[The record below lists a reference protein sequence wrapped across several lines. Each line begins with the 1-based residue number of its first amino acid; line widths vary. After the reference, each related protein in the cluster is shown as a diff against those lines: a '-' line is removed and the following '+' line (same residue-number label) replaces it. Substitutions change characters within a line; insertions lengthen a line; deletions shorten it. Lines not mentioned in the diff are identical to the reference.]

1 MKYEIFENS
10 DELDLFMNDY
20 KFIIINISA
29 AWCKPC
35 KAIAKPVEDFINKKV
50 CSEHFIFLKCD
61 YDFISDNQTF
71 MDEYKVNKI
80 PYFIFIERGVM
91 TNSFIGADLDKLFD
105 LINDFVTKNDNSFI
119 IKDDF

>member
-1 MKYEIFENS
+1 MKYDTFENS

-20 KFIIINISA
+20 KFIIINVSA

-35 KAIAKPVEDFINKKV
+35 KAIAKPVEDFIKKKI
-50 CSEHFIFLKCD
+50 CDENFIFLKCD

-71 MDEYKVNKI
+71 MDEYKVSKI

-91 TNSFIGADLDKLFD
+91 KNSFVGANTNELFI
-105 LINDFVTKNDNSFI
+105 LIDDFVSKNNSLEI
-119 IKDDF
+119 NHDF

>member
-1 MKYEIFENS
+1 MKYDTFENT
-10 DELDLFMNDY
+10 DELDLFMNDH

-35 KAIAKPVEDFINKKV
+35 KAIAKPLEDFIKNIV
-50 CSEHFIFLKCD
+50 CDENFIFLKCD

-91 TNSFIGADLDKLFD
+91 KNSFIGANTNELFS
-105 LINDFVTKNDNSFI
+105 LIEDFVTKNNSFI

>member
-1 MKYEIFENS
+1 MKYDTFENT
-10 DELDLFMNDY
+10 DELDLFMNDH
-20 KFIIINISA
+20 KFIIINVSA

-35 KAIAKPVEDFINKKV
+35 KVIAKPVEDFIKKSV
-50 CSEHFIFLKCD
+50 CDDNFIFLKCD

-71 MDEYKVNKI
+71 MDEYKVSKI

-91 TNSFIGADLDKLFD
+91 KNSFVGANTNELFTM
-105 LINDFVTKNDNSFI
+105 INDFITKNNSFI

>member
-10 DELDLFMNDY
+10 DELDLFMNDH
-20 KFIIINISA
+20 KFIIINVSA

-35 KAIAKPVEDFINKKV
+35 KAIAKPLEDFIKNKV
-50 CSEHFIFLKCD
+50 CSEHFVFLKCD
-61 YDFISDNQTF
+61 YDLISDNQTF

-91 TNSFIGADLDKLFD
+91 INSFVGANTNELFNIID
-105 LINDFVTKNDNSFI
+105 DFVTKNNDFV
-119 IKDDF
+119 IKEDF

>member
-1 MKYEIFENS
+1 MKYDTFENS
-10 DELDLFMNDY
+10 DELDLFMNDH
-20 KFIIINISA
+20 KFIIINVSA

-35 KAIAKPVEDFINKKV
+35 KAIAKPLEDFIKKII
-50 CSEHFIFLKCD
+50 CDDNFIFLKCD

-91 TNSFIGADLDKLFD
+91 KKSFVGANTNELFT
-105 LINDFVTKNDNSFI
+105 LINDFVTKNNSFTI
-119 IKDDF
+119 HHDF

>member
-1 MKYEIFENS
+1 MKYETFENT
-10 DELDLFMNDY
+10 DELDLFMNDH

-35 KAIAKPVEDFINKKV
+35 KAIAKPVEDFVTNIICDDN
-50 CSEHFIFLKCD
+50 FIFLKCD

-71 MDEYKVNKI
+71 MDEYKVSKI

-91 TNSFIGADLDKLFD
+91 KNYFVGANINELFTLIENFVSKNNSLE
-105 LINDFVTKNDNSFI
+105 INHDF
-119 IKDDF
+119 

>member
-1 MKYEIFENS
+1 MKYDTFENT
-10 DELDLFMNDY
+10 DELDLFMNDH
-20 KFIIINISA
+20 KFIIINVSA

-35 KAIAKPVEDFINKKV
+35 KAIAKPLEDFIKKIV

-61 YDFISDNQTF
+61 YDYISDNQTF

-91 TNSFIGADLDKLFD
+91 TNSFTGANTSELFP
-105 LINDFVTKNDNSFI
+105 LIENFVSKNNDFI

>member
-10 DELDLFMNDY
+10 DELDLYMNDH

-35 KAIAKPVEDFINKKV
+35 KIISKPVEDFIKNKV
-50 CSEHFIFLKCD
+50 CSEHFVFLKCD

-71 MDEYKVNKI
+71 MDEYKVSKI

-91 TNSFIGADLDKLFD
+91 INSFVGANTNELFNM
-105 LINDFVTKNDNSFI
+105 INDFVTKNNDFI